1 MRKIAFFI
9 TFLLCAL
16 MLSGCGKGPETP
28 PASSE
33 RYASGAQTEGSPLG
47 KLQKSIAENECMLGI
62 GLFGYTDSEGDQA
75 FVRQEVKNSALAKGY
90 PFLADCAPVLTE
102 GAELYA
108 FVPVNAKT
116 AVTVYPAEI
125 SEDGNYIDRKDAP
138 IYKGESGEA
147 VILRCNLSEIC
158 ANVLISVTDGKSML
172 EFHPTV
178 SLKDGRLVQ
187 EAGCYDFSVY
197 EKDPSEAAR
206 RLLLENGEVKAALER
221 GMKLI
226 YTGDTQTVDE
236 RDCLIFALGTD
247 SGEQFVRE
255 QLYAVSDEIIYA
267 YSVLTDSWEKLGAE

>member
-33 RYASGAQTEGSPLG
+33 RSASEAQTEGSPLG
-47 KLQKSIAENECMLGI
+47 QLQKSIAENECMLGI

-90 PFLADCAPVLTE
+90 PFLADCVPVLTE

-108 FVPVNAKT
+108 FVPANAKT

-125 SEDGNYIDRKDAP
+125 SEDGNYIDRKDSP
-138 IYKGESGEA
+138 IYKGASGEA

-158 ANVLISVTDGKSML
+158 ANVLISVTDGKSTL

-197 EKDPSEAAR
+197 SEAAR

-267 YSVLTDSWEKLGAE
+267 YSVLTDSWEKIGAE